1 MGKVHIIP
9 AHQQKGNSV
18 HQQQSTRPFEQLRV
32 AAYCRVSTD
41 YDEQASSYETQVA
54 HYKELI
60 QKEPTWEFAGIYAD
74 DGISGTNTK
83 KREQFNKMIAACK
96 AGKIDLIV
104 TKSISRFARNTI
116 DCLKYIRDLKAINVA
131 IFFEK
136 ENINTMDAK
145 GEVLITIMAS
155 LAQQESESL
164 SQNVKMGIQYR
175 YQQGKVFVNH
185 NHFLGYTKDAQGNLV
200 IEPEEAKVIKR
211 IFYSYLNGMTMKQIA
226 DSLKADGILTGGKT
240 KNWRSSSVAK
250 ILKNEKYMGD
260 ALLQKTYTVDFLNKK
275 RVKNEGIMPQ
285 YYVENDHPA
294 IIPKSVFM
302 QVQQIIKQRRN
313 GITTKNGKHR
323 RLNGK
328 YCFSQKLFCGKCGD
342 ILQRNMWYRPEKVA
356 VWRCAS
362 RIRRSKT
369 GRRCMIRNVKEPLL
383 KEATVEA
390 FNQLIEDHEL
400 ASKQIKANIMK
411 VIKNSKGPTLDQLDK
426 QLEEVQMKLIQAA
439 NQRQDCDAL
448 TQQIMDLRKQREKV
462 QSRETNQQAKL
473 HSVDEINEMVE
484 LHKYGLVDFD
494 EQLIRRLV
502 EKITIFQRYMEFTFK
517 DGEVI
522 RVNMWVLDYS
532 VLSYFGWVL
541 FLDCSFLMYLTNKC
555 SFSIS
560 LAISVISPPSPWV
573 PLRLILL
580 VNYWTV
586 SGSEANSDDLTFL

>member
-1 MGKVHIIP
+1 MRIIP

-18 HQQQSTRPFEQLRV
+18 QPQQSRQPFEQLRV

-83 KREQFNKMIAACK
+83 KREQFNQMIAACK

-200 IEPEEAKVIKR
+200 IEPAEAQVIKR
-211 IFYSYLNGMTMKQIA
+211 IFYSYLDGMTMKQIA
-226 DSLKADGILTGGKT
+226 DSLKADGVLTGGKT
-240 KNWRSSSVAK
+240 TNWQTSGVAR

-275 RVKNEGIMPQ
+275 RVKNQGIMPQ
-285 YYVENDHPA
+285 YYVEDDHPA

-302 QVQQIIKQRRN
+302 QVQQIINRRRY

-323 RLNGK
+323 RINGK
-328 YCFSQKLFCGKCGD
+328 YCFSQKVFCGKCGD

-362 RIRRSKT
+362 RVRRSKT

-383 KEATVEA
+383 KEATVDA
-390 FNQLIEDHEL
+390 FNQLIESHDL

-411 VIKNSKGPTLDQLDK
+411 VIKSSKGPTLDQLDK

-439 NQRQDCDAL
+439 NQHQDCDVL
-448 TQQIMDLRKQREKV
+448 TQQIMDLRKQKEIV
-462 QSRETNQQAKL
+462 QSRETINEVKL
-473 HSVDEINEMVE
+473 HIIDEINEFAD
-484 LHKYGLVDFD
+484 LHKYGLVEFD
-494 EQLIRRLV
+494 EGLVRHLV

-522 RVNMWVLDYS
+522 RI
-532 VLSYFGWVL
+532 
-541 FLDCSFLMYLTNKC
+541 NK
-555 SFSIS
+555 
-560 LAISVISPPSPWV
+560 
-573 PLRLILL
+573 
-580 VNYWTV
+580 
-586 SGSEANSDDLTFL
+586 

>member
-1 MGKVHIIP
+1 MGKVRIIP
-9 AHQQKGNSV
+9 AHQPKGNSV
-18 HQQQSTRPFEQLRV
+18 HHQRSSQPFEKLRV
-32 AAYCRVSTD
+32 AGYCRVSTD

-60 QKEPTWEFAGIYAD
+60 QKEPIWEFAGIYAD

-96 AGKIDLIV
+96 AGKINLIV

-185 NHFLGYTKDAQGNLV
+185 NHFLGYTKDDQGNLV

-260 ALLQKTYTVDFLNKK
+260 ALLQKTYTVDFFNKK

-302 QVQQIIKQRRN
+302 QVQQLIKQRRN

-323 RLNGK
+323 RLNSK

-383 KEATVEA
+383 KEATIEA
-390 FNQLIEDHEL
+390 FNQLIEGHEL
-400 ASKQIKANIMK
+400 ANKQIKANIMK
-411 VIKNSKGPTLDQLDK
+411 VIENSKGPTFDQIDQ
-426 QLEEVQMKLIQAA
+426 QLEKVQMKLIQAA
-439 NQRQDCDAL
+439 NQHQDCDAL
-448 TQQIMDLRKQREKV
+448 TQQIMDLQKQKEKA
-462 QSRETNQQAKL
+462 QSRETDQQAKL
-473 HSVDEINEMVE
+473 HSLDEINKLVE

-494 EQLIRRLV
+494 EQLVRRLV

-522 RVNMWVLDYS
+522 RVNM
-532 VLSYFGWVL
+532 
-541 FLDCSFLMYLTNKC
+541 
-555 SFSIS
+555 
-560 LAISVISPPSPWV
+560 
-573 PLRLILL
+573 
-580 VNYWTV
+580 
-586 SGSEANSDDLTFL
+586 

>member
-1 MGKVHIIP
+1 MGKVRIIP
-9 AHQQKGNSV
+9 AHQQKGNTV
-18 HQQQSTRPFEQLRV
+18 HQRRSQHPFDQLRV

-41 YDEQASSYETQVA
+41 YDEQASSYETQVS

-60 QKEPTWEFAGIYAD
+60 GKEPTWEFAGIYAD

-83 KREQFNKMIAACK
+83 KREQFNKMIKACK

-175 YQQGKVFVNH
+175 YQQGKAFVNH
-185 NHFLGYTKDAQGNLV
+185 NHFLGYTKDTQGNLV
-200 IEPEEAKVIKR
+200 IEPEEEKAIKR

-250 ILKNEKYMGD
+250 IL
-260 ALLQKTYTVDFLNKK
+260 
-275 RVKNEGIMPQ
+275 KNEGIMPQ

-362 RIRRSKT
+362 RIRRSKI

-383 KEATVEA
+383 KEATVDA
-390 FNQLIEDHEL
+390 FNQLIEGHEL

-411 VIKNSKGPTLDQLDK
+411 VIKNSKGPTLDQIDQ
-426 QLEEVQMKLIQAA
+426 QLEKVQMKLIQAA
-439 NQRQDCDAL
+439 SQHQDCDAL
-448 TQQIMDLRKQREKV
+448 TQQIMDLRKQKEKV

-473 HSVDEINEMVE
+473 HNLDEINKLVE
-484 LHKYGLVDFD
+484 LHKYGLVGFD
-494 EQLIRRLV
+494 EQLVRRLV

-522 RVNMWVLDYS
+522 RVN
-532 VLSYFGWVL
+532 
-541 FLDCSFLMYLTNKC
+541 K
-555 SFSIS
+555 
-560 LAISVISPPSPWV
+560 
-573 PLRLILL
+573 
-580 VNYWTV
+580 
-586 SGSEANSDDLTFL
+586 

>member
-1 MGKVHIIP
+1 MGKVRIIP

-18 HQQQSTRPFEQLRV
+18 QPQKNRLPFEQLRV

-83 KREQFNKMIAACK
+83 KREQFNQMIAACK

-211 IFYSYLNGMTMKQIA
+211 IFYSYLNGMSMKQIA

-240 KNWRSSSVAK
+240 KNWQSSGVSK

-260 ALLQKTYTVDFLNKK
+260 ALLQKTYTIDFLSKK
-275 RVKNEGIMPQ
+275 RVKNNGIMPQ

-294 IIPKSVFM
+294 IIPKPVFM
-302 QVQQIIKQRRN
+302 QVQQLIKQRQN

-328 YCFSQKLFCGKCGD
+328 YCFSQRVFCGKCGD
-342 ILQRNMWYRPEKVA
+342 IFQRNMWYRPEKVA

-362 RIRRSKT
+362 RIKRSKT

-390 FNQLIEDHEL
+390 FNQLIEGHEL
-400 ASKQIKANIMK
+400 AGKQIKANILK

-426 QLEEVQMKLIQAA
+426 QLEEAQMQLIQAA
-439 NQRQDCDAL
+439 NQHQNCDVL
-448 TQQIMDLRKQREKV
+448 TQQIMDLRKQRAKV
-462 QSRETNQQAKL
+462 QSREAKQQAKL
-473 HSVDEINEMVE
+473 HSIDEINKLIEF
-484 LHKYGLVDFD
+484 HKYGLVDFD
-494 EQLIRRLV
+494 EGLVRRLV
-502 EKITIFQRYMEFTFK
+502 EKITIFKRYMEFKFK

-522 RVNMWVLDYS
+522 RI
-532 VLSYFGWVL
+532 
-541 FLDCSFLMYLTNKC
+541 NK
-555 SFSIS
+555 
-560 LAISVISPPSPWV
+560 
-573 PLRLILL
+573 
-580 VNYWTV
+580 
-586 SGSEANSDDLTFL
+586 

>member
-1 MGKVHIIP
+1 MGKVRIIP

-136 ENINTMDAK
+136 ENINTMDTK

-185 NHFLGYTKDAQGNLV
+185 NHFLGYTKDAHGNLV

-260 ALLQKTYTVDFLNKK
+260 ALLQKTYTVDFLSKK
-275 RVKNEGIMPQ
+275 RVKNNGIMPQ

-294 IIPKSVFM
+294 IIPKPVFM
-302 QVQQIIKQRRN
+302 QVQQIIKRRHN

-383 KEATVEA
+383 KEASVEA
-390 FNQLIEDHEL
+390 FNQLIEGHEL
-400 ASKQIKANIMK
+400 ASKQIKDNIMK
-411 VIKNSKGPTLDQLDK
+411 VIENSKGPTLDQIDQ
-426 QLEEVQMKLIQAA
+426 QLEDVQMKLIQAA
-439 NQRQDCDAL
+439 NQHQDCDAL

-462 QSRETNQQAKL
+462 QSRETNQQVKL
-473 HSVDEINEMVE
+473 HSINEINELVE
-484 LHKYGLVDFD
+484 FHKYGLVDFD
-494 EQLIRRLV
+494 EQLVRRLV
-502 EKITIFQRYMEFTFK
+502 EKITIFQRYIEFTFK

-522 RVNMWVLDYS
+522 RVNM
-532 VLSYFGWVL
+532 
-541 FLDCSFLMYLTNKC
+541 
-555 SFSIS
+555 
-560 LAISVISPPSPWV
+560 
-573 PLRLILL
+573 
-580 VNYWTV
+580 
-586 SGSEANSDDLTFL
+586 

>member
-1 MGKVHIIP
+1 MGKVRIIP

-18 HQQQSTRPFEQLRV
+18 HHQRSPQPFEKLRV

-328 YCFSQKLFCGKCGD
+328 YCFSQKVFCGKCGD

-362 RIRRSKT
+362 RIKRSKT

-390 FNQLIEDHEL
+390 FNQLIEGHEL

-411 VIKNSKGPTLDQLDK
+411 VIKNSKGPTLDQIDQ

-439 NQRQDCDAL
+439 NQHQDCDAL
-448 TQQIMDLRKQREKV
+448 TQQIMDLRKQKEKV
-462 QSRETNQQAKL
+462 QIRETNQQAKL
-473 HSVDEINEMVE
+473 HSMDEINELVD

-494 EQLIRRLV
+494 AQLVRRLV

-522 RVNMWVLDYS
+522 RVNM
-532 VLSYFGWVL
+532 
-541 FLDCSFLMYLTNKC
+541 
-555 SFSIS
+555 
-560 LAISVISPPSPWV
+560 
-573 PLRLILL
+573 
-580 VNYWTV
+580 
-586 SGSEANSDDLTFL
+586 

>member
-1 MGKVHIIP
+1 MGKVRIIP

-18 HQQQSTRPFEQLRV
+18 HHQRSPQPFEKLRV

-60 QKEPTWEFAGIYAD
+60 QKKPTWGFAGIYAD

-240 KNWRSSSVAK
+240 KNWHSSGIAL

-260 ALLQKTYTVDFLNKK
+260 ALLQKTYTVDFLTKK
-275 RVKNEGIMPQ
+275 RVKNNGIMPQ
-285 YYVENDHPA
+285 YYVENDHAA

-302 QVQQIIKQRRN
+302 QVQNLIRRRHN

-369 GRRCMIRNVKEPLL
+369 GRQCMIRNVKEPLL

-390 FNQLIEDHEL
+390 FNQLIEGHEL

-411 VIKNSKGPTLDQLDK
+411 VIKNSKGPTLDQIDH
-426 QLEEVQMKLIQAA
+426 QLEKVQMKLIQAA
-439 NQRQDCDAL
+439 SQHQDCDAL
-448 TQQIMDLRKQREKV
+448 TQQIMDLRKQRAKV
-462 QSRETNQQAKL
+462 QSREAKQQAKL
-473 HSVDEINEMVE
+473 HSIDEINKLIEF
-484 LHKYGLVDFD
+484 HKYGLVDFD
-494 EQLIRRLV
+494 EGLVRRLV
-502 EKITIFQRYMEFTFK
+502 EKITIFKRYMEFTFK

-522 RVNMWVLDYS
+522 KVNM
-532 VLSYFGWVL
+532 
-541 FLDCSFLMYLTNKC
+541 
-555 SFSIS
+555 
-560 LAISVISPPSPWV
+560 
-573 PLRLILL
+573 
-580 VNYWTV
+580 
-586 SGSEANSDDLTFL
+586 

>member
-1 MGKVHIIP
+1 MRIIP

-18 HQQQSTRPFEQLRV
+18 QPQQSRQPFEQLRV

-41 YDEQASSYETQVA
+41 YDEQDSSYETQVA

-83 KREQFNKMIAACK
+83 KREQFNQMIAACK

-200 IEPEEAKVIKR
+200 IEPAEAQVIKR
-211 IFYSYLNGMTMKQIA
+211 IFYSYLDGMTMKQIA
-226 DSLKADGILTGGKT
+226 DSLKGDGVLTGGKT
-240 KNWRSSSVAK
+240 TNWQSSGVAR

-275 RVKNEGIMPQ
+275 RVKNQGIMPQ
-285 YYVENDHPA
+285 YYVEDDHPA

-302 QVQQIIKQRRN
+302 QVQQIIKRRRN

-323 RLNGK
+323 RINGK
-328 YCFSQKLFCGKCGD
+328 YCFSQKVFCGKCGD

-362 RIRRSKT
+362 RVRRSKT

-383 KEATVEA
+383 KEATVDA
-390 FNQLIEDHEL
+390 FNQLIESHDL

-411 VIKNSKGPTLDQLDK
+411 VIKSSKGPTLDQLDK

-439 NQRQDCDAL
+439 NKHQDCDAL
-448 TQQIMDLRKQREKV
+448 TQQIMDLRKQKEIV
-462 QSRETNQQAKL
+462 QSRETINEVKL
-473 HSVDEINEMVE
+473 HIIDEINEFAD
-484 LHKYGLVDFD
+484 LHKYGLVEFD
-494 EQLIRRLV
+494 EGLVQHLV

-522 RVNMWVLDYS
+522 RI
-532 VLSYFGWVL
+532 
-541 FLDCSFLMYLTNKC
+541 NK
-555 SFSIS
+555 
-560 LAISVISPPSPWV
+560 
-573 PLRLILL
+573 
-580 VNYWTV
+580 
-586 SGSEANSDDLTFL
+586 

>member
-1 MGKVHIIP
+1 MRIIP

-18 HQQQSTRPFEQLRV
+18 QPQQSRQPFEQLRV
-32 AAYCRVSTD
+32 AAYCLVSTD
-41 YDEQASSYETQVA
+41 YDEQASSYETQVV

-83 KREQFNKMIAACK
+83 KREQFNQMIAACK

-200 IEPEEAKVIKR
+200 IEPAEAKVIKR
-211 IFYSYLNGMTMKQIA
+211 IFYSYLNGMSMKQIA

-240 KNWRSSSVAK
+240 KNWQSSGVSR

-275 RVKNEGIMPQ
+275 RVKNNGIMPQ

-294 IIPKSVFM
+294 IIPKPVFM
-302 QVQQIIKQRRN
+302 QVQQLIKQRQN

-328 YCFSQKLFCGKCGD
+328 YCFSQRVFCGKCGD
-342 ILQRNMWYRPEKVA
+342 IFQRNMWYWPEKVA

-362 RIRRSKT
+362 RIKRSKS

-383 KEATVEA
+383 KEATVQA
-390 FNQLIEDHEL
+390 FNQLIEGHKL
-400 ASKQIKANIMK
+400 ADKQIKANIMK

-426 QLEEVQMKLIQAA
+426 QLEEVQIQLIQAA
-439 NQRQDCDAL
+439 NQHQNCDAL
-448 TQQIMDLRKQREKV
+448 TQQIMDLRKQKEKV
-462 QSRETNQQAKL
+462 QSRETNQQVKL
-473 HSVDEINEMVE
+473 HSINEINELVE
-484 LHKYGLVDFD
+484 FHKYGLVDFD
-494 EQLIRRLV
+494 EQLVRRLV
-502 EKITIFQRYMEFTFK
+502 EKITIFQRYIEFTFK

-522 RVNMWVLDYS
+522 RVNMWKLGIFS
-532 VLSYFGWVL
+532 THLFGL
-541 FLDCSFLMYLTNKC
+541 G
-555 SFSIS
+555 
-560 LAISVISPPSPWV
+560 VI
-573 PLRLILL
+573 L
-580 VNYWTV
+580 
-586 SGSEANSDDLTFL
+586 